1 MSDVERCGIRLGD
14 IPEVADTRESQLV
27 RAFVQL
33 ADTLVREFDLVEFLH
48 LLTQRSTE
56 LLDVADAGLLLADTS
71 GTLKVMA
78 SSSEETWALEV
89 YQLQQHDGPCLDCY
103 RTGERVIAPDLNAER
118 DRWPGFVPL
127 ALEAGFAA
135 VHALP
140 LRLRDERVGALGLF
154 GTSPGRLGEPD
165 LEAGQAMADVATI
178 GILQYRSIR
187 EANIGIDQLQFAL
200 NSRVVIEQAKGVMAE
215 RADTDMAQAFHWLRR
230 YARAHNRRLVD
241 VAQDLVSG
249 ELDVESDIVV
259 DESPGRAR
267 D

>member
-1 MSDVERCGIRLGD
+1 M
-14 IPEVADTRESQLV
+14 ADTRESRLV

-103 RTGERVIAPDLNAER
+103 RTGERVVAPDLESER

-140 LRLRDERVGALGLF
+140 LRLRDDRVGALGLF

-187 EANIGIDQLQFAL
+187 EANIGMDQLQFAL
-200 NSRVVIEQAKGVMAE
+200 NSRVVIEQAKGVIAE
-215 RADTDMAQAFHWLRR
+215 RRQVDMDQSFALLRGT
-230 YARAHNRRLVD
+230 ARTHNRRL
-241 VAQDLVSG
+241 S
-249 ELDVESDIVV
+249 ELARAVV
-259 DESPGRAR
+259 DGSETV
-267 D
+267 

>member
-1 MSDVERCGIRLGD
+1 MKG
-14 IPEVADTRESQLV
+14 
-27 RAFVQL
+27 
-33 ADTLVREFDLVEFLH
+33 
-48 LLTQRSTE
+48 
-56 LLDVADAGLLLADTS
+56 
-71 GTLKVMA
+71 
-78 SSSEETWALEV
+78 
-89 YQLQQHDGPCLDCY
+89 
-103 RTGERVIAPDLNAER
+103 
-118 DRWPGFVPL
+118 
-127 ALEAGFAA
+127 
-135 VHALP
+135 
-140 LRLRDERVGALGLF
+140 ERVGALGLF

>member
-1 MSDVERCGIRLGD
+1 MLDVYRCGIRLGY

-103 RTGERVIAPDLNAER
+103 RTGERVIAPDLDADDGLVGADAHER
-118 DRWPGFVPL
+118 GVAGDAVRVEPRDVVDGFDEIGL
-127 ALEAGFAA
+127 ALPVGA
-135 VHALP
+135 
-140 LRLRDERVGALGLF
+140 DERGRAGLEVELGLRVRPEVVQHEP
-154 GTSPGRLGEPD
+154 GDVHELHGVGRVGIGGVEADLLGRLH
-165 LEAGQAMADVATI
+165 
-178 GILQYRSIR
+178 
-187 EANIGIDQLQFAL
+187 
-200 NSRVVIEQAKGVMAE
+200 GVTAE
-215 RADTDMAQAFHWLRR
+215 LL
-230 YARAHNRRLVD
+230 AHGGHRLH
-241 VAQDLVSG
+241 
-249 ELDVESDIVV
+249 
-259 DESPGRAR
+259 GR
-267 D
+267 